1 MMDSI
6 LPIEER
12 RPELLD
18 VVALLTDRPDLGL
31 SRGAVGTVVEPL
43 DESTSLVEF
52 SDDTGHAQAIA
63 ACPNGGLRIVSSAL
77 D

>member
-1 MMDSI
+1 MNSV

-12 RPELLD
+12 RPVLLD

-52 SDDTGHAQAIA
+52 SDDTGQAHAIV
-63 ACPNGGLRIVSSAL
+63 ACAHHGLRIISGAQA
-77 D
+77 